1 MLRLN
6 FVEQHLILLKAETI
20 WIGLCFKSEAVAHFY
35 DALIPIIEH
44 WNLDNVCRLQMYQS
58 V

>member
-35 DALIPIIEH
+35 DALIPIIQH
-44 WNLDNVCRLQMYQS
+44 QNLDNVCR